1 MRSPIP
7 FLTTIT
13 SLAVSIILLANST
26 SQGQAPAKPDTA
38 QETLL
43 TKSPFDRIK
52 LIDSSELEIEPVAS
66 RPLPEIKKS
75 PFSRTS
81 RKQRSPEME
90 AKVKEAEKDPA
101 IRIVVQPV
109 EGDGAEYALYREDM
123 ESITYFDDML
133 VQEANRLIDS
143 GDFAKAFEYVLLVHG
158 RDPKWRGLEETQIKL
173 LMSEARSKF
182 DSGDHNAGLQYI
194 TEVLAT
200 RPGDKEAKLLA
211 IKGLEQLAEADLADS
226 RFERLREVKAR
237 IQAID
242 KSAPVIAA
250 FALKLQTISKEFLT
264 NAPAD
269 RPERL
274 DQLNDAYRAWP
285 ETEGLS
291 EALSAAQKRWPTVRV
306 AVAESIRQ
314 PSRVWGASIANHRA
328 AKLGF
333 LPLLTDLSEDS
344 FKGRSPHQLLERFEM
359 TDLTTANLLL
369 KPDLKWSSGRP
380 INSRDIV
387 AGLSSWALPSSPAY
401 HGVWASL
408 VESVTASDDRKIQV
422 KFIRP
427 IFQPESWFLRS
438 VGPAETS
445 QAERITPES
454 WVGSG
459 AYEWKG
465 QKVESLGPESVFER
479 KVEKSAG
486 LFRLRELVFDDDME
500 AWQLLIDGRV
510 DVVEHVPSAI
520 APGSSPPDQI
530 IIAPY
535 SVAEVHLLA
544 LDGRNPLLANRS
556 LRRALGYALNRL
568 ELLEEQFLGRPPT
581 ADEILADGP
590 FPKGSAWDDPEI
602 TPQPFDP
609 AMAALLFASAR
620 KEMKVDRI
628 KLTLDYPRRPDIIRS
643 VTKIADNLRGF
654 GLDITLKSWSAS
666 DLEERLAN
674 GQPFQLAWRAIS
686 PSTNHFEIGS
696 WITPSLYAAPSS
708 NGLAAMASPLTL
720 SQVLDVERSWNEAVV
735 RQSGRFIDRLCREET
750 PVVPLWQVPRR
761 FAWRK
766 SLTGLKPG
774 IDMLYQNIYGWSIA
788 SEVKSKTP

>member
-1 MRSPIP
+1 
-7 FLTTIT
+7 
-13 SLAVSIILLANST
+13 
-26 SQGQAPAKPDTA
+26 
-38 QETLL
+38 
-43 TKSPFDRIK
+43 
-52 LIDSSELEIEPVAS
+52 
-66 RPLPEIKKS
+66 
-75 PFSRTS
+75 
-81 RKQRSPEME
+81 
-90 AKVKEAEKDPA
+90 
-101 IRIVVQPV
+101 
-109 EGDGAEYALYREDM
+109 
-123 ESITYFDDML
+123 
-133 VQEANRLIDS
+133 
-143 GDFAKAFEYVLLVHG
+143 
-158 RDPKWRGLEETQIKL
+158 
-173 LMSEARSKF
+173 
-182 DSGDHNAGLQYI
+182 
-194 TEVLAT
+194 
-200 RPGDKEAKLLA
+200 
-211 IKGLEQLAEADLADS
+211 
-226 RFERLREVKAR
+226 
-237 IQAID
+237 
-242 KSAPVIAA
+242 
-250 FALKLQTISKEFLT
+250 
-264 NAPAD
+264 
-269 RPERL
+269 
-274 DQLNDAYRAWP
+274 
-285 ETEGLS
+285 
-291 EALSAAQKRWPTVRV
+291 
-306 AVAESIRQ
+306 
-314 PSRVWGASIANHRA
+314 
-328 AKLGF
+328 
-333 LPLLTDLSEDS
+333 
-344 FKGRSPHQLLERFEM
+344 
-359 TDLTTANLLL
+359 
-369 KPDLKWSSGRP
+369 
-380 INSRDIV
+380 
-387 AGLSSWALPSSPAY
+387 
-401 HGVWASL
+401 
-408 VESVTASDDRKIQV
+408 
-422 KFIRP
+422 
-427 IFQPESWFLRS
+427 
-438 VGPAETS
+438 
-445 QAERITPES
+445 
-454 WVGSG
+454 
-459 AYEWKG
+459 
-465 QKVESLGPESVFER
+465 
-479 KVEKSAG
+479 
-486 LFRLRELVFDDDME
+486 ME

-750 PVVPLWQVPRR
+750 PVIPLWQVPRR